1 MTAKMRRHFS
11 GVFAAADC
19 GKGAWRLSR
28 MQPHP
33 IEIFLRGIASTD
45 APVLAGR
52 LTDVGIEWRDGR
64 VFLSLTTSG
73 GAAGLD
79 AASALVHEALPKLY
93 DTLPLAQFDAPAR
106 RFWRRVFFLV
116 RIPGG
121 RRLLKYLA
129 RTSRPSG

>member
-28 MQPHP
+28 LQPQP
-33 IEIFLRGIASTD
+33 IDIFLRGIASTD

-52 LTDVGIEWRDGR
+52 LTDLGIEWRDGR
-64 VFLSLTTSG
+64 VFLKLTTSA
-73 GAAGLD
+73 GAAD
-79 AASALVHEALPKLY
+79 VAAASALVHEPLPKLY

-121 RRLLKYLA
+121 RRLLKILGRA
-129 RTSRPSG
+129 RRKRG